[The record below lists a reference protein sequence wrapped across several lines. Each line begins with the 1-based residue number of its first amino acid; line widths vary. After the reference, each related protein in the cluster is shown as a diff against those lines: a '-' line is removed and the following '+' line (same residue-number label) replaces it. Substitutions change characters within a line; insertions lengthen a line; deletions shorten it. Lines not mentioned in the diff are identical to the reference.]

1 MKERG
6 ERGGRGREGGRK
18 GGRGEGEGRGE
29 RERDAIY
36 FNIFIKEKSILN
48 LSKNFL
54 L

>member
-1 MKERG
+1 MSERERG
-6 ERGGRGREGGRK
+6 ERGERERGREEGRRK
-18 GGRGEGEGRGE
+18 GGE

-36 FNIFIKEKSILN
+36 FNIFTKEKSILN